1 MAGAGDEDL
10 MRQGRDWLIALLLVL
25 APSSLFAQTPPL
37 AVYVEGAQGH
47 FRSGFIQAL
56 QAAGQPL
63 VLVASEQDSDMLIA
77 LGDEAFSRAL
87 EQGKPVL
94 GVFVSRALAEK
105 VERKGCHCAAIWEG
119 VALDDQLAMLE
130 VMMPLARKVGVVLG
144 PNSAWS
150 QGALQDYSGR
160 LSLFPMLV
168 SPENELGD
176 LLRGTLPE
184 LDVLLLPVD
193 EDLFGPAAAKL
204 ILLTSYRLRR
214 PVFGPEQSY
223 VQAGSVAS
231 LYASGGDLVAE
242 ALVHLESFR
251 QRKRFRRSGFVH
263 TPSVIVNEHVAG
275 SFDMRYSNTEALR
288 DAQEMLP

>member
-10 MRQGRDWLIALLLVL
+10 MRQGRHWLIALLLVL
-25 APSSLFAQTPPL
+25 AAPSLFAQIPPL
-37 AVYVEGAQGH
+37 AVYVEGSEGN
-47 FRSGFIQAL
+47 FRRGFIQAL
-56 QAAGQPL
+56 SADAQPL
-63 VLVASEQDSDMLIA
+63 DLVASVDDSDMLIG

-87 EQGKPVL
+87 THGKPVL

-105 VERKGCHCAAIWEG
+105 VERKGCHCAAIWAG

-130 VMMPLARKVGVVLG
+130 NMMPLARKVGVVLG
-144 PNSAWS
+144 ENSAWS
-150 QGALQDYSGR
+150 EGALQDYSGR
-160 LSLFPMLV
+160 LSLFPMVV
-168 SPENELGD
+168 SPRNELGD
-176 LLRGTLPE
+176 VLREALPD

-193 EDLFGPAAAKL
+193 ESLFGPTAAKL

-231 LYASGGDLVAE
+231 LYASGGDLVSE

-251 QRKRFRRSGFVH
+251 KRKRFRRSGFVH

-275 SFDMRYSNTEALR
+275 SFDMRYSNTDTLR
-288 DAQEMLP
+288 DALEMLP

>member
-1 MAGAGDEDL
+1 
-10 MRQGRDWLIALLLVL
+10 MRQGRNWLIALLLVL
-25 APSSLFAQTPPL
+25 AAPSLFAQIPPL
-37 AVYVEGAQGH
+37 AVYVEGSEGN
-47 FRSGFIQAL
+47 FRRGFIQAL
-56 QAAGQPL
+56 SADAQPL
-63 VLVASEQDSDMLIA
+63 DLVASVDDSDMLIG

-87 EQGKPVL
+87 THGKPVL

-105 VERKGCHCAAIWEG
+105 VERKGCHCAAIWAG

-130 VMMPLARKVGVVLG
+130 NMMPLARKVGVVLG
-144 PNSAWS
+144 ENSAWS
-150 QGALQDYSGR
+150 EGALQDYSGR
-160 LSLFPMLV
+160 LSLFPMVV
-168 SPENELGD
+168 SPRNELGD
-176 LLRGTLPE
+176 VLREALPD

-193 EDLFGPAAAKL
+193 ESLFGPTAAKL

-231 LYASGGDLVAE
+231 LYASGGDLVSE

-251 QRKRFRRSGFVH
+251 KRKRFRRSGFVH

-275 SFDMRYSNTEALR
+275 SFDMRYSNTDALR
-288 DAQEMLP
+288 DALEMLP

>member
-10 MRQGRDWLIALLLVL
+10 MRQGRNWLIALLLVL
-25 APSSLFAQTPPL
+25 AAPSLFAQIPPL
-37 AVYVEGAQGH
+37 AVYVEGSEGN
-47 FRSGFIQAL
+47 FRRGFIQAL
-56 QAAGQPL
+56 SADAQPL
-63 VLVASEQDSDMLIA
+63 DLVASVDDSDMLIG

-87 EQGKPVL
+87 THGKPVL

-105 VERKGCHCAAIWEG
+105 VERKGCHCAAIWAG

-130 VMMPLARKVGVVLG
+130 NMMPLARKVGVILG
-144 PNSAWS
+144 ENSAWS
-150 QGALQDYSGR
+150 EGALQDYSGR
-160 LSLFPMLV
+160 LSLFPMVV
-168 SPENELGD
+168 SPRNELGD
-176 LLRGTLPE
+176 VLREALPD

-193 EDLFGPAAAKL
+193 ESLFGPTAAKL

-231 LYASGGDLVAE
+231 LYASGGDLVSE
-242 ALVHLESFR
+242 TLVHLESFR
-251 QRKRFRRSGFVH
+251 KRKRFRRSGFVH

-275 SFDMRYSNTEALR
+275 SFDMRYSNTDALR
-288 DAQEMLP
+288 DALEMLP